1 MVPVNFS
8 TCSKIVPDKIW
19 KSSRNRRVWS
29 VLVCTLPLQVGLR
42 CERSKPF
49 YGNDSLL
56 RNSRNCQSAQL
67 TTSFLLVAIII
78 TVINVL
84 WHLCLPVAL
93 FTSDKLYQTV
103 ASCQR
108 KLTALQEL
116 CFFGFSFCV
125 SVIFLVFSQL
135 KQPTIGFRNFP
146 LIKVLDRTNKE
157 RRRKGSV
164 AIFLLKSKSK
174 EEVDVTL
181 LLIFFGASVSGV
193 FRSRRLRSRVFLMF

>member
-8 TCSKIVPDKIW
+8 TCSKIVLDKIW

-29 VLVCTLPLQVGLR
+29 VLVCTLLPLQVGLR

-84 WHLCLPVAL
+84 WHHCLPVAL

-116 CFFGFSFCV
+116 CFFGFSFGV

-135 KQPTIGFRNFP
+135 KQPTIGFR
-146 LIKVLDRTNKE
+146 KVLDRTNKE

>member
-1 MVPVNFS
+1 MANIIILWDLCKSSQIAIYFS
-8 TCSKIVPDKIW
+8 FQKLYGSCKFFDLPKLLKIVPDKIW

-29 VLVCTLPLQVGLR
+29 VLVCTLLPLQVGLR

-93 FTSDKLYQTV
+93 FTSDKLYPNC
-103 ASCQR
+103 CQLPEEVDSFAR
-108 KLTALQEL
+108 VVLFRVFFR
-116 CFFGFSFCV
+116 CFGDFFGFLATQTANDW
-125 SVIFLVFSQL
+125 IQKFSSDQSPRL
-135 KQPTIGFRNFP
+135 NKQTKREEE
-146 LIKVLDRTNKE
+146 KE
-157 RRRKGSV
+157 ALLFFSSNPSLRK
-164 AIFLLKSKSK
+164 K
-174 EEVDVTL
+174 
-181 LLIFFGASVSGV
+181 
-193 FRSRRLRSRVFLMF
+193 